1 MFVILHMHY
10 LTLEVFTRNEQHLPL
25 WKWKVQI
32 FPVRQIWE
40 KDFSLVSF
48 TTF

>member
-25 WKWKVQI
+25 WKVQTI
-32 FPVRQIWE
+32 PCE
-40 KDFSLVSF
+40 TDLGK
-48 TTF
+48 